1 MASSGALRDH
11 SGPRLGATLVPMVR
25 TKICGIT
32 SLADAEMCLEA
43 GADALGLN
51 FWSGSVRR
59 VSEPVA
65 AQITAALRGKVLLV
79 GVFVDASEVEIAR
92 LRDGLSLGCVQLHG
106 EEPPELLTRF
116 LPHAYK
122 AVRVRGAD
130 VAAEVARFAG
140 EHVLLDAYV
149 KGMPGGTG
157 ATFDWTLAEKIARQR
172 KLTLAGG
179 LTPENVAEAVR
190 AVAPYCVDTAS
201 GVESAPGVKDPARVR
216 AFIAAAKGA

>member
-1 MASSGALRDH
+1 
-11 SGPRLGATLVPMVR
+11 MVR
-25 TKICGIT
+25 VKICGIT
-32 SLADAEMCLEA
+32 SLADAQQALEA

-59 VSEPVA
+59 VSETVA
-65 AQITAALRGKVLLV
+65 VEIARALRDQVLLV
-79 GVFVDASEVEIAR
+79 GVFVDAPAAEITR
-92 LRDGLSLGCVQLHG
+92 LREDLGLGCVQLHG
-106 EEPPELLTRF
+106 DESPELLAQF

-130 VAAEVARFAG
+130 VASEVARFGG

-157 ATFDWTLAEKIARQR
+157 ATFDWSLAAQIAQQR

-179 LTPENVAEAVR
+179 LTPANVADAVR
-190 AVAPYCVDTAS
+190 AVRPYCVDTAS
-201 GVESAPGVKDPARVR
+201 GVESAPGVKDAALVR
-216 AFIAAAKGA
+216 AFVERAKQA

>member
-1 MASSGALRDH
+1 
-11 SGPRLGATLVPMVR
+11 MVR
-25 TKICGIT
+25 VKICGIT
-32 SLADAEMCLEA
+32 SLADAQQAVEA

-59 VSEPVA
+59 VTETVA
-65 AQITAALRGKVLLV
+65 VEIARALRDQVLLV
-79 GVFVDASEVEIAR
+79 GVFVDAPAVEITR
-92 LRDGLSLGCVQLHG
+92 LREDLGLGCVQLHG
-106 EEPPELLTRF
+106 DESPELLAQF

-130 VAAEVARFAG
+130 VASEVARFGG

-157 ATFDWTLAEKIARQR
+157 ATFDWSLAAQIARQR

-179 LTPENVAEAVR
+179 LTPANVADAVR
-190 AVAPYCVDTAS
+190 AVRPYCVDTAS
-201 GVESAPGVKDPARVR
+201 GVESAPGVKDAALVR
-216 AFIAAAKGA
+216 AFVERAKQA